1 MVRNEKKDGSIM
13 TTFKK
18 GGNNKWYYRFQLNG
32 KEYYRACKGAT
43 NKKEADMY
51 EAIVK
56 SELMKGNLGILENKK
71 KPTFKEGLDI
81 YLHYSEINK
90 RSYKSDLSMTKRFLF
105 FFGNIDLTEITPT
118 MIENFKQYLQIELN
132 LKNSSINRHLEA
144 LSKMFNLCIADDLLS
159 KNPLEKVKKMK
170 EENYKVRVLGKD
182 EETTL
187 FIFLDER
194 LKPIVICALKTG
206 MRKGEILTLKWLNVD
221 FKNNYIEL
229 LHTKSGK
236 KRKIPMSKTL
246 RKILLE
252 IRKTS
257 TSEYVFVNPQTNQPY
272 TDIKKAFRTALKK
285 AGIENFVFHDLRHT
299 FATRLIEKG
308 VDIVVVKEL
317 LGHADIS
324 TTMIYTHSDA
334 IRKQNAIDV
343 IDDY

>member
-1 MVRNEKKDGSIM
+1 M

-90 RSYKSDLSMTKRFLF
+90 RSHKSDLSMAKRLKF
-105 FFGNIDLTEITPT
+105 FFGNIDLTEVTPT
-118 MIENFKQYLQIELN
+118 MIENFKQYLRLELE
-132 LKNSSINRHLEA
+132 LKNSSINRYLEA
-144 LSKMFNLCIADDLLS
+144 LSKMFNLCIADGLLS
-159 KNPLEKVKKMK
+159 KNPLENVKKML
-170 EENYKVRVLGKD
+170 EENYKIRVLAKE
-182 EETTL
+182 EETIL
-187 FIFLDER
+187 FVFLDER
-194 LKPIVICALKTG
+194 LKPIVTFALKTG
-206 MRKGEILTLKWLNVD
+206 ARKSEILTLKWLNID
-221 FKNNYIEL
+221 FKGNYIEL

-236 KRKIPMSKTL
+236 KRKIPISKTL
-246 RKILLE
+246 REILLE
-252 IRKTS
+252 IKKTS
-257 TSEYVFVNPQTNQPY
+257 TSEYVFVNPRTNKPY

>member
-1 MVRNEKKDGSIM
+1 M

-90 RSYKSDLSMTKRFLF
+90 RSHKSDLSMAKRLKF
-105 FFGNIDLTEITPT
+105 FFGNIDLTEVTPT
-118 MIENFKQYLQIELN
+118 MIENFKQYLRLELE
-132 LKNSSINRHLEA
+132 LKNSSINRYLEA
-144 LSKMFNLCIADDLLS
+144 LSKMFNLCIADGLLS
-159 KNPLEKVKKMK
+159 KNPLENVKKML
-170 EENYKVRVLGKD
+170 EENYKIRVLAKE

-194 LKPIVICALKTG
+194 LKPIVIFALKTG
-206 MRKGEILTLKWLNVD
+206 ARKSEILTLKWLNID
-221 FKNNYIEL
+221 FKGNYIEL

-236 KRKIPMSKTL
+236 KRKIPISKTL
-246 RKILLE
+246 REILLE
-252 IRKTS
+252 IKKTS
-257 TSEYVFVNPQTNQPY
+257 TSEYVFVNPRTNKPY

-334 IRKQNAIDV
+334 IRKQHAIDV

>member
-1 MVRNEKKDGSIM
+1 M

-71 KPTFKEGLDI
+71 KTSLKEGLDI
-81 YLHYSEINK
+81 YLHYSEVNK
-90 RSYKSDLSMTKRFLF
+90 RSYKSDLSLVKRISS
-105 FFGNIDLTEITPT
+105 FFGNPDLVDIVPTSIDA
-118 MIENFKQYLQIELN
+118 FKQYLQVEFE

-144 LSKMFNLCIADDLLS
+144 LSKMFNLCIADGLLD
-159 KNPLEKVKKMK
+159 KNPMETISKMK
-170 EENYKVRVLGKD
+170 EENYKIRVLTKD

-187 FIFLDER
+187 FIVLDER

-206 MRKGEILTLKWLNVD
+206 MRKGEILTLKWLNID

-252 IRKTS
+252 IKETS
-257 TSEYVFVNPQTNQPY
+257 TSEYVFVNPKTNKPY
-272 TDIKKAFRTALKK
+272 TDIKKAFRTALDK
-285 AGIENFVFHDLRHT
+285 AGIKDFVFHDLRHT

-334 IRKQNAIDV
+334 IRKQHAIDI
-343 IDDY
+343 IDEY

>member
-1 MVRNEKKDGSIM
+1 M

-71 KPTFKEGLDI
+71 KTSLKEGLDI
-81 YLHYSEINK
+81 YLHYSEVNK
-90 RSYKSDLSMTKRFLF
+90 RSYKSDLSLVKRISS
-105 FFGNIDLTEITPT
+105 FFGNPDLVDIVPTSIDA
-118 MIENFKQYLQIELN
+118 FKQYLQVEFE

-144 LSKMFNLCIADDLLS
+144 LSKMFNLCIADGLLD
-159 KNPLEKVKKMK
+159 KNPMESVKKML
-170 EENYKVRVLGKD
+170 EENYKVRVLAKE
-182 EETTL
+182 EETLL
-187 FIFLDER
+187 FLVLDER

-206 MRKGEILTLKWLNVD
+206 MRKGEILTLKWINID
-221 FKNNYIEL
+221 FKGNYIEL

-236 KRKIPMSKTL
+236 KRKIPISKTL

-252 IRKTS
+252 IKKTS
-257 TSEYVFVNPQTNQPY
+257 TSEYVFVNPKTNKPY
-272 TDIKKAFRTALKK
+272 TDIKKAFRTALDK
-285 AGIENFVFHDLRHT
+285 AGIKDFVFHDLRHT

-334 IRKQNAIDV
+334 IRKQHAIDI
-343 IDDY
+343 IDEY

>member
-1 MVRNEKKDGSIM
+1 M

-71 KPTFKEGLDI
+71 KTSLKEGLDI
-81 YLHYSEINK
+81 YLHYSEVNK
-90 RSYKSDLSMTKRFLF
+90 RSYKSDLSLVKRISS
-105 FFGNIDLTEITPT
+105 FFGNPDLVDIVPTSIDA
-118 MIENFKQYLQIELN
+118 FKQYLQVEFE

-144 LSKMFNLCIADDLLS
+144 LSKMFNLCIADGLLD
-159 KNPLEKVKKMK
+159 KNPMETISKMK
-170 EENYKVRVLGKD
+170 EENYKIRVLTKD
-182 EETTL
+182 EETAL
-187 FIFLDER
+187 FIVLDER

-206 MRKGEILTLKWLNVD
+206 MRKGEILTLKWLNID

-252 IRKTS
+252 IKETS
-257 TSEYVFVNPQTNQPY
+257 TSEYVFVNPKTNKPY
-272 TDIKKAFRTALKK
+272 TDIKKAFRTALNK
-285 AGIENFVFHDLRHT
+285 ADIKDFVFHDLRHT

-334 IRKQNAIDV
+334 IRKQHAIDI
-343 IDDY
+343 IDEY

>member
-1 MVRNEKKDGSIM
+1 M

-90 RSYKSDLSMTKRFLF
+90 RSHKSDLSMAKRLKF
-105 FFGNIDLTEITPT
+105 FFGNIDLTEVTPT
-118 MIENFKQYLQIELN
+118 MIENFKQYLRLELE
-132 LKNSSINRHLEA
+132 LKNSSINRYLEA
-144 LSKMFNLCIADDLLS
+144 LSKMFNLCIADGLLS
-159 KNPLEKVKKMK
+159 KNPLENVKKML
-170 EENYKVRVLGKD
+170 EENYKIRVLAKE

-194 LKPIVICALKTG
+194 LKPIVTFALKTG
-206 MRKGEILTLKWLNVD
+206 ARKSEILTLKWLNID
-221 FKNNYIEL
+221 FKGNYIEL

-236 KRKIPMSKTL
+236 KRKIPISKTL
-246 RKILLE
+246 REILLE
-252 IRKTS
+252 IKKTS
-257 TSEYVFVNPQTNQPY
+257 TSEYVFVNPRTNKPY

>member
-1 MVRNEKKDGSIM
+1 M

-18 GGNNKWYYRFQLNG
+18 GDNNKWYYRFQLNG
-32 KEYYRACKGAT
+32 KEFYRACKGAT

-71 KPTFKEGLDI
+71 KPSLKEGLNI
-81 YLHYSEINK
+81 YLNYSEINK
-90 RSYKSDLSMTKRFLF
+90 RSYKSDLSMTKRFLL

-118 MIENFKQYLQIELN
+118 LIENFKQYLQNELN

-144 LSKMFNLCIADDLLS
+144 LSKLFNLCIADDLLS

-170 EENYKVRVLGKD
+170 EENYKIRVLTKD
-182 EETTL
+182 EETRL
-187 FIFLDER
+187 FAVLNER
-194 LKPIVICALKTG
+194 LKPIVFCALKTG
-206 MRKGEILTLKWLNVD
+206 MRKSEILTLKWHNVD

-236 KRKIPMSKTL
+236 KRKIPLSKSL
-246 RKILLE
+246 REELLKIKAKS
-252 IRKTS
+252 IN
-257 TSEYVFVNPQTNQPY
+257 EYVFVNPQTNKPY
-272 TDIKKAFRTALKK
+272 VDIKKSFNHALKEADIK
-285 AGIENFVFHDLRHT
+285 NFVFHDLRHT

-317 LGHADIS
+317 LGHAEIS
-324 TTMIYTHSDA
+324 TTMIYVHSDA
-334 IRKQNAIDV
+334 ERKQNAIDV
-343 IDDY
+343 IDNY

>member
-1 MVRNEKKDGSIM
+1 M

-71 KPTFKEGLDI
+71 KTSLKEGLDI
-81 YLHYSEINK
+81 YLHYSEVNK
-90 RSYKSDLSMTKRFLF
+90 RSYKSDLSLVKRISL
-105 FFGNIDLTEITPT
+105 FFGNPDLVDIVPTSIDA
-118 MIENFKQYLQIELN
+118 FKQYLQVEFE

-144 LSKMFNLCIADDLLS
+144 LSKMFNLCIADGLLD
-159 KNPLEKVKKMK
+159 KNPMETISKMK
-170 EENYKVRVLGKD
+170 EENYKIRVLTKD
-182 EETTL
+182 EETAL
-187 FIFLDER
+187 FIVLDER

-206 MRKGEILTLKWLNVD
+206 MRKGEILTLKWLNID

-252 IRKTS
+252 IKETS
-257 TSEYVFVNPQTNQPY
+257 TSEYVFVNPKTNKPY
-272 TDIKKAFRTALKK
+272 TDIKKAFRTALNK
-285 AGIENFVFHDLRHT
+285 ADIKDFVFHDLRHT

-334 IRKQNAIDV
+334 IRKQHAIDI
-343 IDDY
+343 IDEY